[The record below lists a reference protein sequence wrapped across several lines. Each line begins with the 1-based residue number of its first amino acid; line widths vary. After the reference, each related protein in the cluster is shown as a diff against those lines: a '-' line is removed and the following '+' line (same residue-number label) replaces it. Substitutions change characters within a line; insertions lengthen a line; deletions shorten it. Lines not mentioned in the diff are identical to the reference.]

1 MKSSFTAVNH
11 GQLRPNDPGAAGP
24 CGAVSPAA
32 LGAVRE
38 ADATMSA
45 EGWEYAPVVAPVG
58 WLPQTPPVSAET
70 R

>member
-1 MKSSFTAVNH
+1 MRPLLPMKSLSNPVNH

-45 EGWEYAPVVAPVG
+45 EDWEYAPGVAPAG
-58 WLPQTPPVSAET
+58 
-70 R
+70 

>member
-1 MKSSFTAVNH
+1 MKFSFNPVSNGLLH
-11 GQLRPNDPGAAGP
+11 PNNPGVAELG
-24 CGAVSPAA
+24 GTVSPAA

-45 EGWEYAPVVAPVG
+45 DDWEYAPVVAPAG
-58 WLPQTPPVSAET
+58 WLPQTPLVSADT